1 MRKEYK
7 PTSWSIDN
15 RTSIYIFTIIVIL
28 FGIYTYNRLKKERFP
43 EIVIPTV
50 YVGTPYPG
58 APTDLENLIT
68 RPIEKRIKAVSGV
81 KKVTSTSVQDF
92 SSIVVE
98 FNTGVEVSEAKQRVK
113 DAIDKAKNDLP
124 ASMPQQPIVQEINFS
139 DFPVMFVN
147 MSGNYEND
155 KLKKYA
161 EAVQDRIE
169 TLKEIT
175 RVDIAGALEKEVQ
188 INVDMYRMEA
198 SKLTLGDIMRAVQSE
213 NITASAGAVRVGDM
227 KRNIRVI
234 GQFKNAE
241 EIGNTIVRN
250 MNGQPIYLK
259 DVAEVK
265 ETYEERKSFAR
276 LENKPVITL
285 NIIKRSGENLV
296 DASDKVRAIVEDM
309 QKKEPPKGLDIK
321 ITGDQSNMTRHTLN
335 DLINTII
342 IGFILVTLVL
352 MFFMGTTNAL
362 FVGLSVPISSFLAF
376 LIMPMVGDIMGISY
390 TLNMMVLFAFLLA
403 LGIVVDDAIVVIENT
418 HRIFHK
424 DRKMNIVQSAKF
436 AAGEVFVPVLAGTLT
451 TLAPFFPLLFWPGI
465 IGKFMLYLPLTLIL
479 ALTASLVVAFLI
491 NPVFA
496 VSFMK
501 REGDEVGTR
510 KRNKGYRNTMI
521 VLAVLALLFYMGK
534 NVFMGNLLII
544 FAVLV
549 TLNKFLFTGMIHWFQ
564 TRALPKFQ
572 NGYKKLLNA
581 FLYVHPKKRTYRRSR
596 WWIVRILGMLWRA
609 RRPIGVLIGMVVLF
623 IFSIFITIVRQPKVM
638 FFPSGEP
645 NFIYTYISMPVGTDI
660 RITDSVTRVIESK
673 VYSVIGQN
681 NPDVESVISNVA
693 VGAGDP
699 MTQSQNSDPSKG
711 KVSVAFKEY
720 QYRTGVSTRVY
731 LDSIRKVIK
740 GIPAADIVVD
750 QERNGPPTGKP
761 ISIEISGDDYEV
773 LAQLSKRTER
783 YIDSLHIAGIEDL
796 RSDLQ
801 EFNPEIIVDI
811 DRERANR
818 EGISTGQ
825 IFSEIQSGVYGQLS
839 PAKLKRAED
848 EFPIQVRFDEKYRQ
862 NVDALM
868 NMIIT
873 YRDMNSGQI
882 RQIPLSS
889 LARATYANSLGGI
902 KRKNLKRV
910 VTISS
915 NVLTGYTPNEVVDK
929 IKNSLTGLKVP
940 QGYEIKMTGEQEDQ
954 KETSDFLGFAGMLA
968 IGIIFLILVTQFN
981 SFTKPII
988 ILTEIFFSVIGVL
1001 LGYAIFNMPFVI
1013 VMTGV
1018 GLVALAGI
1026 VVKNGILL
1034 VEFADVLRERGMR
1047 TVPAIAEAG
1056 RTRLNPVILTATA
1069 AVLGLIPLA
1078 IGLNINF
1085 YTLIAHGDPQF
1096 YLGGDSVVF
1105 WGPLA
1110 WTIIFGLSF
1119 ATFLTLLVVPVMY
1132 LLNHRIRLWM
1142 KRVGALPRTHK
1153 L

>member
-1 MRKEYK
+1 MKEYK

-28 FGIYTYNRLKKERFP
+28 FGIYTYNKLKKERFP

-98 FNTGVEVSEAKQRVK
+98 FNTDVEVSEAKQRVK

-124 ASMPQQPIVQEINFS
+124 ASMPQQPIVQEINFA

-147 MSGNYEND
+147 MSGNFEME

-161 EAVQDRIE
+161 ESMQDKIE
-169 TLKEIT
+169 SLKEIT

-188 INVDMYRMEA
+188 INVDMYKMEA
-198 SKLTLGDIMRAVQSE
+198 SRLTLGDIMRAVQSE
-213 NITASAGAVRVGDM
+213 NVTASAGAVRIGDM
-227 KRNIRVI
+227 KRNIRVV
-234 GQFKNAE
+234 GQFKDAN

-250 MNGQPIYLK
+250 MNGLPIYLK
-259 DVAEVK
+259 DIAEVK
-265 ETYEERKSFAR
+265 ETYEERKSYAR

-285 NIIKRSGENLV
+285 NIIKRSGENLI
-296 DASDKVRAIVEDM
+296 DASDHVRAIVDTM
-309 QKKEPPKGLDIK
+309 KKYELPKTLDIK

-376 LIMPMVGDIMGISY
+376 LVMPMVGNIMGIPY
-390 TLNMMVLFAFLLA
+390 TLNMMVLFSFLLA

-418 HRIFHK
+418 HRIYHK
-424 DRKMNIVQSAKF
+424 DRSLTIVQAAKQ
-436 AAGEVFVPVLAGTLT
+436 AAGEVFVPVLSGTLT

-479 ALTASLVVAFLI
+479 ALTASLIVAFLI

-501 REGDEVGTR
+501 REGEEGDPKR
-510 KRNKGYRNTMI
+510 KRKSYRNWMI
-521 VLAVLALLFYMGK
+521 GLAVFGILFHLGG
-534 NVFMGNLLII
+534 NRFMGNLLFI
-544 FAVLV
+544 FAILI
-549 TLNKFLFTGMIHWFQ
+549 TLDKFVFKHAIHWFQ
-564 TRALPKFQ
+564 TRALPRFQ
-572 NGYKKLLNA
+572 NGYKNLLTT
-581 FLYVHPKKRTYRRSR
+581 LLKRSR
-596 WWIVRILGMLWRA
+596 PQLVLVGVVFLLILSIV
-609 RRPIGVLIGMVVLF
+609 
-623 IFSIFITIVRQPKVM
+623 ITGLRKPKVE

-660 RITDSVTRVIESK
+660 EITDSITRVVEQK
-673 VYSVIGQN
+673 VYSVIGKN

-699 MTQSQNSDPSKG
+699 MNQSQNSDPSKG
-711 KVSVAFKEY
+711 KVSVAFKEF
-720 QYRTGVSTRVY
+720 QDRQGVSTNVY

-740 GIPAADIVVD
+740 GIPAAEIMVD
-750 QERNGPPTGKP
+750 KERNGPPTGKP
-761 ISIEISGDDYEV
+761 ISIEISGDDYKV

-783 YIDSLHIAGIEDL
+783 YLDSLKIAGIEDL

-801 EFNPEIIVDI
+801 EYNPEIVVDI

-818 EGISTGQ
+818 EGVSTGQ
-825 IFSEIQSGVYGQLS
+825 IYAEIQNAVYGQFNPS
-839 PAKLKRAED
+839 KLKRAED
-848 EFPIQVRFDEKYRQ
+848 EFPIQVRFKEQYRQ
-862 NVDALM
+862 NVDALL
-868 NMIIT
+868 NMTIT

-882 RQIPLSS
+882 RQIPLSA
-889 LARATYANSLGGI
+889 LAKAKYENSLGGI

-915 NVLTGYTPNEVVDK
+915 NVLTDYNPNEVVAE
-929 IKNSLTGLKVP
+929 IKKSLEDLDVP
-940 QGYEIKMTGEQEDQ
+940 NGYEIKMTGEQEDQ
-954 KETSDFLGFAGMLA
+954 KETGDFLGFAMMLA
-968 IGIIFLILVTQFN
+968 IGIIFLILVTQYN
-981 SFTKPII
+981 SFSKPVI
-988 ILTEIFFSVIGVL
+988 ILTEIFFSIIGVL
-1001 LGYAIFNMPFVI
+1001 LGYAIFDMPFII

-1018 GLVALAGI
+1018 GMVALAGI

-1034 VEFADVLRERGMR
+1034 VEFADVLRERGMK
-1047 TVPAIAEAG
+1047 TVPAIIEAG

-1069 AVLGLIPLA
+1069 AILGLIPLA

-1085 YTLIAHGDPQF
+1085 YTLIADGNPQF
-1096 YLGGDSVVF
+1096 FTGGDSVVF

-1132 LLNHRIRLWM
+1132 LINHRLRLWL
-1142 KRVGALPRTHK
+1142 KRKGMLPRGHK